1 MNPNNIRYVGKVRWQ
16 FDELASTNDYARILS
31 NEPGTSEGTAVLAR
45 RQTAGRGQMGAVWE
59 SAPDQNLTT
68 SVVLFP
74 RWLRADQQA
83 GLGKMAALAVYD
95 TIAHVTR
102 RADIHIKWPNDL
114 IISNKKVA
122 GILIENSINGPFLS
136 TSVVGIGINANQ
148 ASFSA
153 SLIQASSI
161 QQMTGQTTD
170 IAFLADVLF
179 EKMEYWYERLKS
191 GAFTEIQEV
200 YLSRLLGLHQ
210 PNWFTLPNA
219 PEAPFEGIIR
229 DVGDDGL
236 LCVETNGDWR
246 YFGVKEIKQRF

>member
-1 MNPNNIRYVGKVRWQ
+1 MNPNNIRYIGKVRWQ

-31 NEPGTSEGTAVLAR
+31 NEPDTPEGTAVLAR
-45 RQTAGRGQMGAVWE
+45 CQTAGRGQMGAVWE

-83 GLGKMAALAVYD
+83 NLGKIAALAVYD
-95 TIAHVTR
+95 SLAAITHR
-102 RADIHIKWPNDL
+102 PDLHIKWPNDL
-114 IISNKKVA
+114 LISNKKVA
-122 GILIENSINGPFLS
+122 GILIENSISGPVLS
-136 TSVVGIGINANQ
+136 TSVVGIGINVNQ
-148 ASFSA
+148 VAFSS
-153 SLIQASSI
+153 SLTQASSI

-170 IAFLADVLF
+170 LAVLADVLY
-179 EKMEYWYERLKS
+179 EKLEYWYERLKA

-210 PNWFTLPNA
+210 TGWFTLPDT
-219 PEAPFEGIIR
+219 PETPFEGIIR
-229 DVGDDGL
+229 NVGDDGL
-236 LCVETNGDWR
+236 LCVETNGIWR